1 MSPEAGVGPEA
12 GVVAGKVCV
21 VTGAAQGQGLAE
33 ALLLDAEGAIV
44 YACDLIDE
52 APSELRHAGDV
63 AYGRLDVTNRDDWAT
78 LADDLLRTHGRV
90 DGLVANAGVTWR
102 ARLADLEPDD
112 LARIGDVNVTGTL
125 HGLQAL
131 TPLMPAGG
139 SVVLVGSI
147 AALTRHVAAAY
158 TISKWGLLALAK
170 VACVELGPQGIRV
183 NTVLPGYIETTMT
196 ATASDSFRAAR
207 HGGIDIV
214 YNNAGA
220 TRFAAFEATTYAD
233 WSFTL
238 RNELDIVFLVTR
250 AAWPQ
255 LKARSGGTVLLIG
268 STAGLTGSMT
278 NHRVAHT
285 ASKGGIVALTRQLA
299 ADEVVHCALFL
310 ASDKASCVTG
320 ANLVVDGSRSAVL
333 SAS

>member
-12 GVVAGKVCV
+12 GRVAGKVCV

-44 YACDLIDE
+44 YACDLMDE

-63 AYGRLDVTNRDDWAT
+63 AYRRLEVTNRDDWAT

-131 TPLMPAGG
+131 TPLMPA
-139 SVVLVGSI
+139 
-147 AALTRHVAAAY
+147 
-158 TISKWGLLALAK
+158 K

-183 NTVLPGYIETTMT
+183 NTMHPGYIETTMT
-196 ATASDSFRAAR
+196 ATASDSFRAANLAETPLGR
-207 HGGIDIV
+207 TGSVDDVAPLVLFLLSDESAFITGAEIPVDGGLTAHGGVKSIGDALV
-214 YNNAGA
+214 GA
-220 TRFAAFEATTYAD
+220 DRG
-233 WSFTL
+233 
-238 RNELDIVFLVTR
+238 
-250 AAWPQ
+250 P
-255 LKARSGGTVLLIG
+255 K
-268 STAGLTGSMT
+268 
-278 NHRVAHT
+278 
-285 ASKGGIVALTRQLA
+285 
-299 ADEVVHCALFL
+299 
-310 ASDKASCVTG
+310 
-320 ANLVVDGSRSAVL
+320 
-333 SAS
+333 